1 MSWLLVAL
9 GGAAGAAARFGVA
22 QAFAARDGFPWATFG
37 INVAGS
43 LALGLLMGAFPSPDE
58 AWRARALLAIGF
70 CGGFTTFSAFS
81 YETLVLLQRG
91 TPLPA
96 LGYALGSVAAGVL
109 AAWIGLRLTL
119 S

>member
-1 MSWLLVAL
+1 MIWLLVAL
-9 GGAAGAAARFGVA
+9 GGAAGATARFGVS

-58 AWRARALLAIGF
+58 AWRLRALLAIGF
-70 CGGFTTFSAFS
+70 CGGFTTFSTFS
-81 YETLVLLQRG
+81 YETVLLLQRG

-96 LGYALGSVAAGVL
+96 LGYAFGSVAAGVL
-109 AAWIGLRLTL
+109 AAWIGLRLGL

>member
-22 QAFAARDGFPWATFG
+22 QAFAALDGFPWATFG

-43 LALGLLMGAFPSPDE
+43 FGLGLLMGAFPVAGD
-58 AWRARALLAIGF
+58 AWRMRALLGIGF

-91 TPLPA
+91 SPVPA
-96 LGYALGSVAAGVL
+96 LGYALGCVAAGVL

-119 S
+119 

>member
-1 MSWLLVAL
+1 MTWLLVGL

-22 QAFAARDGFPWATFG
+22 QAFAARQGFPWATFG

-43 LALGLLMGAFPSPDE
+43 LALGLLMGAFPSPEE
-58 AWRARALLAIGF
+58 AWRLRALLGIGF
-70 CGGFTTFSAFS
+70 CGGFTTFSTFS

-91 TPLPA
+91 SPVSA
-96 LGYALGSVAAGVL
+96 LLYAFGSVTIGVL
-109 AAWIGLRLTL
+109 AAWIGLRLTH